1 MKEKLVSDF
10 YKSDG
15 INYASYDNLRK
26 LPNFIDG
33 LKISQRKLLYTGFY
47 KANKDYHKTEPFC
60 NITATDQC
68 YIHGPQNLIGI
79 VSLMA
84 AQYVGSN
91 NYSLFIGNDSGFGSR
106 INPAYASGRYTKVK
120 ISDIAKKI
128 FKDVDEKI
136 LEKQFFEAQYIEP
149 KHLMPIFPVIFLN
162 PSEGLSTGFSSSILP
177 RNPLEI
183 IEYIRKKINGVENP
197 RMKLLP
203 WFKGHLGKVE
213 YNKEL
218 DRNESFGIIE
228 RNNMTSYTITELPIG
243 IDYSKYCA
251 FLDKLCE
258 NGIIQDFDDL
268 CDPKTD
274 KILFNIKTSRDF
286 TRKHEDDRKLYETF
300 HLIKSLPETLCFI
313 DDKNSVIEFSS
324 IQEILDSFIDIRL
337 KFYQKRKDYIIE
349 SIKNNLIML
358 ASKYHFVKGI
368 VDETI
373 IVNKRKKDNIEAQLD
388 KIDKI
393 HRIDGNY
400 NYLLSMPIHSLT
412 HEKLEELKKMIDE
425 KKAEYKEIK
434 DTTIQTMWL
443 NDLHELKKCL

>member
-1 MKEKLVSDF
+1 
-10 YKSDG
+10 
-15 INYASYDNLRK
+15 
-26 LPNFIDG
+26 
-33 LKISQRKLLYTGFY
+33 
-47 KANKDYHKTEPFC
+47 
-60 NITATDQC
+60 
-68 YIHGPQNLIGI
+68 
-79 VSLMA
+79 
-84 AQYVGSN
+84 
-91 NYSLFIGNDSGFGSR
+91 
-106 INPAYASGRYTKVK
+106 
-120 ISDIAKKI
+120 
-128 FKDVDEKI
+128 
-136 LEKQFFEAQYIEP
+136 
-149 KHLMPIFPVIFLN
+149 
-162 PSEGLSTGFSSSILP
+162 
-177 RNPLEI
+177 
-183 IEYIRKKINGVENP
+183 
-197 RMKLLP
+197 MKLLP

-218 DRNESFGIIE
+218 NRNESFGIIE

-243 IDYSKYCA
+243 IDYSKYCV

-258 NGIIQDFDDL
+258 NGTIQDFDDL

-313 DDKNSVIEFSS
+313 DDSNKVVEFSS
-324 IQEILDSFIDIRL
+324 VQEILDEFIKIRL
-337 KFYQKRKDYIIE
+337 KYYQKRKDYIIE

-425 KKAEYKEIK
+425 KKAEYKETK
-434 DTTIQTMWL
+434 ETSIQTMWL